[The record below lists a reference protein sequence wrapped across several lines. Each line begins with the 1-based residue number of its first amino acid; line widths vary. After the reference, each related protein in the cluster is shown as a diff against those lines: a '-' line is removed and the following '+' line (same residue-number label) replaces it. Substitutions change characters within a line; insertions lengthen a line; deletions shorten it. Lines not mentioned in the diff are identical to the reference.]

1 MKTTMLKVCTLYF
14 FVSLATNVRTSPI
27 SVDEYELTTEES
39 YWENYV
45 PSTATMTLKPPADDD
60 KEIDSTTETVNHIEI
75 FAMKSNEEYT
85 NDASSSMTLVTGYR
99 AETYDFSSRENIA
112 YTDDQYN
119 SSNSSTTTITPV
131 TDYKAETYDFSSKE
145 NIAYMDDQYN
155 SSNSTT
161 TTITPVTDYKTET
174 YDFSSIENFSRTDN
188 TNFTNI
194 MSTMPMPMDNK
205 TENINSLKSEKTS
218 YMDDNTNFSMINKS
232 EGTNFFKNFS
242 STRVSSDYKVLKFSC
257 SCNRIYSQ
265 MYDSLKLYISNLPR
279 ISDYIGNC
287 VSIIFSSAEQI
298 IKQIVNG
305 LNFNFKMNFFQS

>member
-1 MKTTMLKVCTLYF
+1 MGNINSSRKDIPNRRLFQVCTLYF

-155 SSNSTT
+155 SSNRSTT
-161 TTITPVTDYKTET
+161 TLTPVTDYKAEP
-174 YDFSSIENFSRTDN
+174 YDFSSRENIVHTENTYSTIIMIIMRT
-188 TNFTNI
+188 
-194 MSTMPMPMDNK
+194 PMCIPVDNK
-205 TENINSLKSEKTS
+205 TVH
-218 YMDDNTNFSMINKS
+218 
-232 EGTNFFKNFS
+232 G
-242 STRVSSDYKVLKFSC
+242 
-257 SCNRIYSQ
+257 
-265 MYDSLKLYISNLPR
+265 
-279 ISDYIGNC
+279 
-287 VSIIFSSAEQI
+287 
-298 IKQIVNG
+298 
-305 LNFNFKMNFFQS
+305 